1 MGRGITC
8 QFTIS
13 KVEKNN
19 KLTYK
24 FMEETKR
31 STANNLSPIDSEV
44 QKLSEKIEILYKKL
58 NRVLT
63 AETPQDYM
71 TDEPSNL
78 LNDLIKLNGKLEDI
92 LNRLQV

>member
-1 MGRGITC
+1 
-8 QFTIS
+8 
-13 KVEKNN
+13 
-19 KLTYK
+19 
-24 FMEETKR
+24 MEETKR

-44 QKLSEKIEILYKKL
+44 QKLSEKTEILYKKL